1 MRRPSTRLFVAWVLA
16 AALPA
21 QEPVVVTTVGI
32 TVRDLDRSIRFY
44 TDVLRFVVV
53 ERRDAHG
60 AAEERL
66 RGVFGTHTETAVL
79 RLGDERI
86 ELVEFLAPRGRSMP
100 EDSHSNDRWF
110 QHVAIVVSDMDVA
123 YARLREQRVQHA
135 SPVPQTLPAS
145 NPDAGGIR
153 AFYFQ
158 DPDGH
163 PLEVLQFPP
172 GKGDPKWHV
181 PTKALF
187 LGIDH
192 TAIVVADTDASLA
205 FWRDR
210 VGLTV
215 AGHADNHGEEQ
226 ERLNNVHGA
235 HLRIT
240 TLRGAAGPGVEL
252 LEYLTPRTGR
262 AMPADTAAN
271 DLWHWFVT
279 VEPARREPK
288 GLVADPDGHRV
299 LFASSPVR

>member
-1 MRRPSTRLFVAWVLA
+1 MSRASTRLFVAFVLA

-21 QEPVVVTTVGI
+21 QQRAVVTTVGI

-44 TDVLRFVVV
+44 TDVLRFAVV

-79 RLGDERI
+79 QLGEERV
-86 ELVEFLAPRGRSMP
+86 ELVEFLAPRGRSVP
-100 EDSHSNDRWF
+100 EDSRSNDLWF
-110 QHVAIVVSDMDVA
+110 QHIAIVVRDMDVA
-123 YARLREQRVQHA
+123 YERLREHRVQYA

-172 GKGDPKWHV
+172 GKGDPRWHM
-181 PTKALF
+181 PTEELF

-192 TAIVVADTDASLA
+192 TAIVVADTAASLA

-215 AGHADNHGEEQ
+215 AGHADNQGEEQ
-226 ERLNNVHGA
+226 ERLNNVRGA

-240 TLRGAAGPGVEL
+240 TLRGAEGPGVEL

-279 VEPARREPK
+279 VVPATVAAR
-288 GLVADPDGHRV
+288 GLAVDPDGHRV
-299 LFASSPVR
+299 LFASSTVR